1 MRKIMLLLTSVLLT
15 LVTSIA
21 FSALSTSLAI
31 TSEVR
36 FRFIADIRINSVS
49 FVSASNGA
57 QIGYESDFSKNTVS
71 NGFIL
76 PNSGSSISYKVH
88 VDNSGDVDYS
98 IYNILRQS
106 SDNGVNVVVSGYN
119 VQDVIPAKTSVD
131 LVLTYTTTNPSES
144 VINVVETFDY
154 RKVYHVTYETG
165 TSVIIPAQVKYEGVN
180 LTLTSQEPTRSG
192 YTFTKWNT
200 ESDGT
205 GTNYNAGSTYV
216 LDEDVT
222 LYAQYVLNNYNITYA
237 LNNGTVATANPT
249 TYSYTD
255 PAITLNNPTKTL
267 IFKGNPNATS
277 GANAA
282 SGTVTIGA
290 NTTAN
295 QTFAGWSGTGITG
308 NSTNVTIPTGSTGDR
323 SYTAHWTAVAPAKLP
338 KVEKTGYTCG
348 WSTTSTGKTIE
359 YESEATNYPTSAI
372 TESQAATVN
381 LYAVCNPNT
390 YELTINPNGG
400 TYDGKTTNSTKTMT
414 YDSNNN
420 NDIGVPT
427 RSGYTFDGWYIEA
440 NTKTNKL
447 FDNTG
452 KNTALSGY
460 FSAAYSTGVW
470 KRDGVATVYA
480 HWSKAVSATTNSVSP
495 TSYIY
500 DATAKSPTPTVK
512 DGSTTL
518 TSGTDYTISYTNNTN
533 VGTAT
538 ATITGKNVYNA
549 TTKAYYTG
557 TATVNFAINNAKLT
571 FDKGS
576 CDTTSGTTTL
586 YTKKGATG
594 VYTGVQNT
602 TAGTI
607 PTASKTGYK
616 FDGWYTAS
624 TGGSKVLNANR
635 SFTGTAVTGYV
646 TTNAWDVTADKT
658 LYAQC
663 SPNTYTVTANAN
675 GGTIASTTG
684 WSGTGNT
691 ATKSVT
697 YDSAYGTLPTI
708 SKTGY
713 TSNGWYA
720 NLVKAVDFQDNAAIQ
735 SNTGAY
741 APGNTNYFTTPNLI
755 PIKGGATLYSNIQ
768 ICGIYTYDSTG
779 TFIRRESSYTTTHP
793 ISANAA
799 YIRIEVRKS
808 DGDFN
813 YYMNN
818 LVISEYPQ
826 AGNISG
832 ISSQL
837 SASTVEKIPQDH
849 SIYAKWQIN
858 DVSTPTISGG
868 ATKIYGASATTLT
881 CTENTSY
888 ASGVNKY
895 YSFGYATSDG
905 GTPDNWTTPSTS
917 STLNISA
924 TEYVGQ
930 RWYSCRVYASDGAQ
944 TTSTKTSA
952 AASDTEMTINNA
964 KITWDANSCGTISG
978 TNPAYVRK
986 SQTGVFTGIR
996 NSTAGTMA
1004 SVSKTGYTFNGWYDG
1019 TTKVINADG
1028 TIVSSVS
1035 NWTDSSKKWLITAD
1049 KTLKASC
1056 TRVSYTITY
1065 ALNNGTNNSNN
1076 PSTYTIE
1083 SSAIT
1088 LAAPTKTLT
1097 FKGNPNATSGANAA
1111 SGTVTI
1117 GANTTANQTFA
1128 GWSGTGITG
1137 NSTNVT
1143 IPTGSTGDRS
1153 YTAHWTAVAPAK
1165 LPKVE
1170 KTGYTCGW
1178 STTSTGKT
1186 IEYESEATN
1195 YPTSAITESQAATV
1209 NLYAVCNP
1217 NTYELTIN
1225 PNGGT
1230 YDGKTTNSTK
1240 TMTYDSNNNNDIGV
1254 PTRSGYTFD
1263 GWYLAANSKTS
1274 QLFDNTGKNT
1284 NLSGYFSAAYS
1295 TGVWKKDGVAT
1306 VYAHWSKAVNTTTN
1320 SVSPTSYIYDGTAKT
1335 PTPTVKDGS
1344 TTLTNNTDYSVAY
1357 TNNTNVGTATATITG
1372 KNVYNAT
1379 TKAYYT
1385 GTATVNFAIN
1395 NAKLTFD
1402 KGSCDTT
1409 SGTTTL
1415 YTKKGATGVYT
1426 GVQNTTAG
1434 TIPTASKTGYKFDG
1448 WYTASTGGSKVLN
1461 ANRSFTGTAVTGYV
1475 TTNAWDVTADKTLYA
1490 QCSPA
1495 TYTVSYNG
1503 NGNTGGSTANS
1514 THTYDVEKALTTN
1527 GFTKTGYTFTGWSTS
1542 ASDKNLAYD
1551 NAEYVKDNTSG
1562 SSYVDIKSYTVA
1574 APFAAGEVYQLD
1586 FEAKGTGNLTTYF
1599 YGGSNYLRVASVTNS
1614 DGYSGAGT
1622 DGYNAVA
1629 LTSSYK
1635 HYSVRFTLGS
1645 TGDGSVNKIALFR
1658 VFSGNSATIKNIRF
1672 VKVSSSSTAYVDG
1685 QVVKNLTA
1693 TNGATV
1699 NLYALWT
1706 INNPATPTISGGAT
1720 KVYGS
1725 SATTLTCSTA
1735 TNYASGTSKYYS
1747 FGYAT
1752 SDGGTPGNW
1761 TTASTTATLNI
1772 AADAY
1777 VGQRWYSCRVYASD
1791 GSQTTSTVASAV
1803 ASDTEMTINNA
1814 KITYDANSCGTIS
1827 GTSPAYVKKGTTGV
1841 YTGIRNTTAGTMAS
1855 VSKAGWTFNGWYD
1868 GTTKVINGDG
1878 TIVASVSNW
1887 TDSSKKWLITA
1898 DKTLKASCTINGYT
1912 VTYNTT
1918 ENGGTGTIA
1927 SQTIAYGSSI
1937 PLPTTGASKAGWTF
1951 VGWNTDKNATTALS
1965 SLTMGT
1971 DDVILY
1977 AIYRK
1982 EAVTLT
1988 ADWHANGATLSS
2000 TAQST
2005 CTLAAVYN
2013 NATQATSC
2021 TVTAPTITRT
2031 NYDIVGWNQSATA
2044 TTNDSNY
2051 NTSTGKLTLTS
2062 SNTGK
2067 TWYAITKAQVA
2078 LTATF
2083 ANNNGATVA
2092 STTATCYLY
2101 GASESCQVTAP
2112 TVTAQTGFNHIGF
2125 NMNQNAT
2132 SNSSSYNTTTN
2143 KLTIT
2148 GNSTWYPITKSAS
2161 QYTGTFNIQDSNAA
2175 TKSGGTLS
2183 CYRYNGATNC
2193 NIIAPKLTAKSGY
2206 TVVGWDK
2213 TATST
2218 TAAYASE
2225 ANISINANTT
2235 FYSITYYNTTV
2246 TITFNRNTTNAKVVS
2261 QTPKGGT
2268 ASTDA
2273 TVTASCTKM
2282 NGATSCSITSPTMTV
2297 LTGYHA
2303 VGYATSASATSSSW
2317 NQDTAKTVSTNATY
2331 YAITA
2336 GNSYTIKFNANCP
2349 TGTTATGTMDNLAMV
2364 YGTAKN
2370 LTKNAF
2376 GCSGRAFVGWALN
2389 TAGTGDSYD
2398 DQESVSNLTTT
2409 NGATVNLYAKWR
2421 LAPPSPTISGGAT
2434 KIYGTTATTLTCS
2447 ESTTYPSGITKYY
2460 SFGYATSANGTPSGW
2475 TEASTTNTLSIGSTA
2490 FIASRYYSC
2499 RVYVSN
2505 GSEVS
2510 DTVVSSNTTNM
2521 AIHNAKLTFNAANC
2535 GTISGTSPG
2544 YVNNSMT
2551 GIYTGVTNTTAGTIP
2566 TVSKSGWTF
2575 NGWYAPTTATGLPS
2589 GYTRV
2594 DYIESTGTQYIDTGY
2609 KATPTTGVEID
2620 YQFSTVTPY
2629 QQRLFGANT
2638 SNDSYLNYH
2647 MYINGVGN
2655 WAYAFKDGAGNW
2667 VNTGVAANTNR
2678 HTIKFNTTSG
2688 KVIVDST
2695 TLDISSSTRTKTTE
2709 TNMYIMLGVGGGENA
2724 KMKLYSF
2731 KMYAN
2736 NSTTLTRDMV
2746 PCIKDSTG
2754 EAGMYDLV
2762 GNTFYGNSGTGEF
2775 IVGNSTKVIS
2785 SDRTIQP
2792 GVSGWTDSNSKWLIT
2807 EDRELVARCTPNY
2820 TVKFVGTGIIS
2831 TPYDGNYVTIPRS
2844 TNSYGMNN
2852 KSVSG
2857 LLSVN
2862 TKYALQYKYKSAG
2875 QSSDTANKFDIDLFP
2890 DTLPQTMPVATGSL
2904 QDGVWYFSTTVSD
2917 ITTASLRIFDDQ
2929 KGSDNYYGGVELSDI
2944 ILSVPTEQSKP
2955 YEGTY
2960 GSMPTATRAG
2970 YSFNGWYTAPSGG
2983 TQVTSSTKI
2992 SAPGD
2997 HTLYAHWTPNNYVL
3011 TVAPN
3016 GGNFN
3021 GSTSNTTYTQAYSTL
3036 KVLPMPTRTGYTF
3049 NGWSQSG
3056 SGTLTKYGTPKFS
3069 EPYSSMGLYNNSQN
3083 GTVTHTSVARSS
3095 DSPILTSANML
3106 QIRTAGT
3113 ASPGLG
3119 GFYQSTQSRANAVFY
3134 HVIVAKIPVG
3144 YTIKYAQNATG
3155 DGRVITWLTPQAGTG
3170 KFEVYIYRH
3179 TCGSSGTFSDFGH
3192 VYIDGPAATSSNPVT
3207 WYVAYANMFDYSAG
3221 VPNASSQ
3228 VFSYG
3233 AGNTTLTANW
3243 TQNIYAITLNQQ
3255 SGSGGTGTIYEKY
3268 GSGYYTNSAATTQ
3281 MTTSANGITVPSRT
3295 GYTFG
3300 GYYTSTGGGGTQYID
3315 ANGKLTSSASSTHFT
3330 AAGSLYAKWT
3340 PISYSISYNLNSGSV
3355 SGNPTSYNIETAA
3368 FTLKN
3373 PSRTGYTFTGWSGT
3387 GLSGSANTSV
3397 TVAKGSTGNRSYTA
3411 NWSANSYYLNVNG
3424 LLAGA
3429 SKGSTEQCGTFD
3441 VYTNGTLRANDVN
3454 DYNTAWVTGT
3464 TYSISDIKAKNG
3476 CTYAGVSS
3484 GSASGTITGSNVTV
3498 QLKYTFA
3505 AKNYGYTG
3513 GVQSFV
3519 APISGTYKLQV
3530 WGAQGGTIG
3539 TRTGGLGGYAY
3550 GNKALTAGNTIYV
3563 VVGQQP
3569 PSSTAAGPAAYGGY
3583 NGGGNGNGDVQSSI
3597 VIGDYARGGGGA
3609 THIGGANTNTQLK
3622 SVGSSYR
3629 NGTYVYIVAGGGGG
3643 GGEINNGGAGGAA
3656 TGGTGGGAYGGTGGS
3671 QSAGGQDR
3679 GDKCA
3684 KSKGSFGQG
3693 GSACDLQALD
3703 ITRYWAG
3710 GGGGGWYGGG
3720 GGDWS
3725 TSNSSSSYS
3734 GGGGGGSNY
3743 VGGVTSSST
3752 QQGKRSGS
3760 GYATISFVS

>member
-1 MRKIMLLLTSVLLT
+1 MRKIMLLLTSILLT

-131 LVLTYTTTNPSES
+131 LILTYTTTNPSES

-222 LYAQYVLNNYNITYA
+222 LYAQYVLNNYNITYT

-255 PAITLNNPTKTL
+255 PAITLNN
-267 IFKGNPNATS
+267 
-277 GANAA
+277 
-282 SGTVTIGA
+282 
-290 NTTAN
+290 
-295 QTFAGWSGTGITG
+295 
-308 NSTNVTIPTGSTGDR
+308 
-323 SYTAHWTAVAPAKLP
+323 
-338 KVEKTGYTCG
+338 
-348 WSTTSTGKTIE
+348 
-359 YESEATNYPTSAI
+359 
-372 TESQAATVN
+372 
-381 LYAVCNPNT
+381 
-390 YELTINPNGG
+390 
-400 TYDGKTTNSTKTMT
+400 
-414 YDSNNN
+414 
-420 NDIGVPT
+420 
-427 RSGYTFDGWYIEA
+427 
-440 NTKTNKL
+440 
-447 FDNTG
+447 
-452 KNTALSGY
+452 
-460 FSAAYSTGVW
+460 
-470 KRDGVATVYA
+470 
-480 HWSKAVSATTNSVSP
+480 
-495 TSYIY
+495 
-500 DATAKSPTPTVK
+500 
-512 DGSTTL
+512 
-518 TSGTDYTISYTNNTN
+518 
-533 VGTAT
+533 
-538 ATITGKNVYNA
+538 
-549 TTKAYYTG
+549 
-557 TATVNFAINNAKLT
+557 
-571 FDKGS
+571 
-576 CDTTSGTTTL
+576 
-586 YTKKGATG
+586 
-594 VYTGVQNT
+594 
-602 TAGTI
+602 
-607 PTASKTGYK
+607 
-616 FDGWYTAS
+616 
-624 TGGSKVLNANR
+624 
-635 SFTGTAVTGYV
+635 
-646 TTNAWDVTADKT
+646 
-658 LYAQC
+658 
-663 SPNTYTVTANAN
+663 
-675 GGTIASTTG
+675 
-684 WSGTGNT
+684 
-691 ATKSVT
+691 
-697 YDSAYGTLPTI
+697 
-708 SKTGY
+708 
-713 TSNGWYA
+713 
-720 NLVKAVDFQDNAAIQ
+720 
-735 SNTGAY
+735 
-741 APGNTNYFTTPNLI
+741 
-755 PIKGGATLYSNIQ
+755 
-768 ICGIYTYDSTG
+768 
-779 TFIRRESSYTTTHP
+779 
-793 ISANAA
+793 
-799 YIRIEVRKS
+799 
-808 DGDFN
+808 
-813 YYMNN
+813 
-818 LVISEYPQ
+818 
-826 AGNISG
+826 
-832 ISSQL
+832 
-837 SASTVEKIPQDH
+837 
-849 SIYAKWQIN
+849 
-858 DVSTPTISGG
+858 
-868 ATKIYGASATTLT
+868 
-881 CTENTSY
+881 
-888 ASGVNKY
+888 
-895 YSFGYATSDG
+895 
-905 GTPDNWTTPSTS
+905 
-917 STLNISA
+917 
-924 TEYVGQ
+924 
-930 RWYSCRVYASDGAQ
+930 
-944 TTSTKTSA
+944 
-952 AASDTEMTINNA
+952 
-964 KITWDANSCGTISG
+964 
-978 TNPAYVRK
+978 
-986 SQTGVFTGIR
+986 
-996 NSTAGTMA
+996 
-1004 SVSKTGYTFNGWYDG
+1004 
-1019 TTKVINADG
+1019 
-1028 TIVSSVS
+1028 
-1035 NWTDSSKKWLITAD
+1035 
-1049 KTLKASC
+1049 
-1056 TRVSYTITY
+1056 
-1065 ALNNGTNNSNN
+1065 
-1076 PSTYTIE
+1076 
-1083 SSAIT
+1083 
-1088 LAAPTKTLT
+1088 PTKTLT

-1178 STTSTGKT
+1178 STTSTGTT

-1195 YPTSAITESQAATV
+1195 YPTSKITESQAATV

-1225 PNGGT
+1225 PN
-1230 YDGKTTNSTK
+1230 
-1240 TMTYDSNNNNDIGV
+1240 
-1254 PTRSGYTFD
+1254 

-1295 TGVWKKDGVAT
+1295 TGVWKRDGVVT
-1306 VYAHWSKAVNTTTN
+1306 VYAHWSKAVSATTN

-1461 ANRSFTGTAVTGYV
+1461 ANGSFTGTAVTNY
-1475 TTNAWDVTADKTLYA
+1475 TNTNSWQTVANQTLYA
-1490 QCSPA
+1490 QCSPN
-1495 TYTVSYNG
+1495 TYTVTANANG
-1503 NGNTGGSTANS
+1503 GSISSTTGWTGTGNTATKSVIYKSAYGTLPSVSKAGYTFNGWNGKNLFNKDDTPYKTSYYLKGDGTEVSLSEFSIYQVNITAGKTYTIINSGGSTAPGYAIYNS
-1514 THTYDVEKALTTN
+1514 SGTRLAGENYANRDSI
-1527 GFTKTGYTFTGWSTS
+1527 TFTAPT
-1542 ASDKNLAYD
+1542 N
-1551 NAEYVKDNTSG
+1551 
-1562 SSYVDIKSYTVA
+1562 SSYIRFSVVTDSSSNRYDKLL
-1574 APFAAGEVYQLD
+1574 FQL
-1586 FEAKGTGNLTTYF
+1586 EQGSTATTYEP
-1599 YGGSNYLRVASVTNS
+1599 YYI
-1614 DGYSGAGT
+1614 
-1622 DGYNAVA
+1622 
-1629 LTSSYK
+1629 TSSTIVTTASNHNIYA
-1635 HYSVRFTLGS
+1635 HYS
-1645 TGDGSVNKIALFR
+1645 
-1658 VFSGNSATIKNIRF
+1658 
-1672 VKVSSSSTAYVDG
+1672 
-1685 QVVKNLTA
+1685 
-1693 TNGATV
+1693 
-1699 NLYALWT
+1699 
-1706 INNPATPTISGGAT
+1706 INNPATPTITGGET
-1720 KVYGS
+1720 KVYGAK
-1725 SATTLTCSTA
+1725 ATTLTCSTA

-1814 KITYDANSCGTIS
+1814 KITWDANSCGTIS

-2101 GASESCQVTAP
+2101 GSSESCQVTAP

-2148 GNSTWYPITKSAS
+2148 GDSTWYPITKSDS

-2268 ASTDA
+2268 ASTDT
-2273 TVTASCTKM
+2273 TVTSSCTKM
-2282 NGATSCSITSPTMTV
+2282 NGATTCSITSPTMTV

-2349 TGTTATGTMDNLAMV
+2349 TGTTATGTMNNLAMV

-2376 GCSGRAFVGWALN
+2376 GCSGRTFAGWALN

-2447 ESTTYPSGITKYY
+2447 ENTTYPSGITKYY

-2566 TVSKSGWTF
+2566 TVSKSGYTF
-2575 NGWYAPTTATGLPS
+2575 NGWYASSTATGLPS

-2594 DYIESTGTQYIDTGY
+2594 DYIQSTGTQYIDTGY

-2620 YQFSTVTPY
+2620 FQFSSITPL
-2629 QQRLFGANT
+2629 QQRFFGVET
-2638 SNDSYLNYH
+2638 SNSDYLNYH
-2647 MYINGVGN
+2647 MYINSVSN
-2655 WAYAFKDGAGNW
+2655 WAYAFIDGTGNW

-2688 KVIVDST
+2688 KVIIDST
-2695 TLDISSSTRTKTTE
+2695 TLDIASSTRTKTTQS
-2709 TNMYIMLGVGGGENA
+2709 NMRIFAAADTGSPNA
-2724 KMKLYSF
+2724 KVKLYSF
-2731 KMYAN
+2731 KMYSN
-2736 NSTTLTRDMV
+2736 NNTGLVRDMV
-2746 PCIKDSTG
+2746 PCIKNSTG
-2754 EAGMYDLV
+2754 EVGMYDLV
-2762 GNTFYGNSGTGEF
+2762 TNTFYGNSGTGQF
-2775 IVGNSTKVIS
+2775 IVGGSKKLIS

-2792 GVSGWTDSNSKWLIT
+2792 GVSEWTDSNSKWLIT
-2807 EDRELVARCTPNY
+2807 EDRELVARCTPN
-2820 TVKFVGTGIIS
+2820 TTATFLSGNLLNGISLIDSGGNIIINNVNGTYSLSRSGAWDGIYIPEDVFENGKKYILS
-2831 TPYDGNYVTIPRS
+2831 YDIQKTSGTLVNIGGHSEAATQLAFTIDGVNSSATYHTPS
-2844 TNSYGMNN
+2844 TNMSGNDNTSKHSVSFKFTYTGGGDNNNIYIQPNRGNSTAIGINISNIQLYEVVQEKTVAFDNSIGALPSVSYGGRYVAN
-2852 KSVSG
+2852 G
-2857 LLSVN
+2857 
-2862 TKYALQYKYKSAG
+2862 SA
-2875 QSSDTANKFDIDLFP
+2875 
-2890 DTLPQTMPVATGSL
+2890 
-2904 QDGVWYFSTTVSD
+2904 
-2917 ITTASLRIFDDQ
+2917 
-2929 KGSDNYYGGVELSDI
+2929 
-2944 ILSVPTEQSKP
+2944 SKW
-2955 YEGTY
+2955 
-2960 GSMPTATRAG
+2960 
-2970 YSFNGWYTAPSGG
+2970 FTAPSGG
-2983 TQVTSSTKI
+2983 TEISTSTIVTELNPTYYTHMSL
-2992 SAPGD
+2992 G
-2997 HTLYAHWTPNNYVL
+2997 NYTL
-3011 TVAPN
+3011 TVNPN

-3021 GSTSNTTYTQAYSTL
+3021 GSTSNTTYSQSFKSL
-3036 KVLPMPTRTGYTF
+3036 KVLPLPTRTGYTF
-3049 NGWSQSG
+3049 NGWTKSG
-3056 SGTLTKYGTPKFS
+3056 VGTVTKYGTPKFS

-3144 YTIKYAQNATG
+3144 YNIEHAQNATG
-3155 DGRVITWLTPQAGTG
+3155 TGRVITWLTPQQGTG
-3170 KFEVYIYRH
+3170 KFETYIYKH
-3179 TCGSSGTFSDFGH
+3179 ICGSSGSFSDFGH
-3192 VYIDGPAATSSNPVT
+3192 VYINGPAATSSAPMT
-3207 WYVAYANMFDYSAG
+3207 WYVAYAQMFDATAG

-3300 GYYTSTGGGGTQYID
+3300 GYYTSTGGGGTQYIGT
-3315 ANGKLTSSASSTHFT
+3315 NGKLTSSASSTHFT

-3355 SGNPTSYNIETAA
+3355 SGNPTSYTIETAA

-3643 GGEINNGGAGGAA
+3643 
-3656 TGGTGGGAYGGTGGS
+3656 
-3671 QSAGGQDR
+3671 
-3679 GDKCA
+3679 
-3684 KSKGSFGQG
+3684 
-3693 GSACDLQALD
+3693 
-3703 ITRYWAG
+3703 
-3710 GGGGGWYGGG
+3710 
-3720 GGDWS
+3720 DWS

-3743 VGGVTSSST
+3743 VGGVSSSST